1 MWLTPQ
7 QNTPDSIVI
16 GFSDKRLD
24 LGSKPRDAHSVER
37 SDVILARRRRTL
49 CRQIDQGGVSM
60 MHQVHG
66 NRMVKANASNIQT
79 ADAQWTDEPG
89 LNMVILTADCVPV
102 FLCSSRG
109 DLAVAVHCGWRG
121 LANQILRN
129 TVHALPVDP
138 ADLVGFT
145 GPAICGKCY
154 EVGIDLLPKL
164 NVSLDSSCVRRLDN
178 SKKCLLDLPHL
189 VADQL
194 HRLGVTNVDVSDQ
207 CTYHHS
213 ERYFSYRRNGT
224 QMRQASF
231 IRIQRE
237 G

>member
-1 MWLTPQ
+1 MWLTPTQ
-7 QNTPDSIVI
+7 HVPESIVI
-16 GFSDKRLD
+16 GFFDNHFDFGIETST
-24 LGSKPRDAHSVER
+24 SSSVEWAER
-37 SDVILARRRRTL
+37 IRDVRLRTL
-49 CRQIDQGGVSM
+49 CRQIGHGELSVL
-60 MHQVHG
+60 HQVHG
-66 NRMVKANASNIQT
+66 NRIVRANAENIQT

-129 TVHALPVDP
+129 AVQALPVDA

-145 GPAICGKCY
+145 GPAICGSCY
-154 EVGIDLLPKL
+154 EVEIDLLPKL
-164 NVSLDSSCVRRLDN
+164 NVSLDSSCVRRQDKLN
-178 SKKCLLDLPHL
+178 KCLLDLPNL

-194 HRLGVTNVDVSDQ
+194 HDLGVYNVGVSEQ

-213 ERYFSYRRNGT
+213 ESYFSYRRNGT
-224 QMRQASF
+224 QKRQASF
-231 IRIQRE
+231 IRIQ
-237 G
+237 